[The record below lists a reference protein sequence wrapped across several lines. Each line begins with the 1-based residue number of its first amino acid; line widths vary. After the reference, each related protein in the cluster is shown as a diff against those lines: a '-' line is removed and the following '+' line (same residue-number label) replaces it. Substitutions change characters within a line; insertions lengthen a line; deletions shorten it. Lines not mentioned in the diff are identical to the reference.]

1 MTTESQLQALATKHG
16 FTQSAVEH
24 IHRAV
29 IAGNG
34 SMAQFSHPEFGGA
47 GQWMRGGM
55 IMIGDMF
62 NNSLKAR
69 VDSLCYDILSV
80 PAPAPAA
87 GAQTGSSGFGFGH
100 QAPWWPEE
108 YGSPSSTGGQNDFQY
123 AYFPTRQRLF
133 VRQSGALQVFD
144 TTAHHIGGFS
154 QQQQPG
160 IQGFCFSS
168 QQGTFFVTNLRSVPV
183 GS

>member
-1 MTTESQLQALATKHG
+1 MTTETSLQALAAKHG
-16 FTQSAVEH
+16 FSQGAVEH
-24 IHRAV
+24 LYHALRV
-29 IAGNG
+29 GNG
-34 SMAQFSHPEFGGA
+34 SMAQFSHPEFGGS

-69 VDSLCYDILSV
+69 VDSLCYDLLSV
-80 PAPAPAA
+80 PPPAPAA
-87 GAQTGSSGFGFGH
+87 GAQSAPSGFGFGH

-108 YGSPSSTGGQNDFQY
+108 YGAPSSTGGQNDFRY
-123 AYFPTRQRLF
+123 AYFPSRQRL
-133 VRQSGALQVFD
+133 VVSQGNALQVFD
-144 TTAHHIGGFS
+144 TTGHFIGGFS

-168 QQGTFFVTNLRSVPV
+168 QQGTFFVTNLRSIPA

>member
-1 MTTESQLQALATKHG
+1 MTTENPLQALAAKHG
-16 FTQSAVEH
+16 FSQSAVEH
-24 IHRAV
+24 LYRALRT
-29 IAGNG
+29 GNG
-34 SMAQFSHPEFGGA
+34 SMAQFSHPEFGGS

-69 VDSLCYDILSV
+69 VDSLCYDLLSV
-80 PAPAPAA
+80 PPPAPAE
-87 GAQTGSSGFGFGH
+87 GAQTAQAGFGFR
-100 QAPWWPEE
+100 QQTPWWPEE
-108 YGSPSSTGGQNDFQY
+108 YGSPSSTGGQNDFHY
-123 AYFPTRQRLF
+123 AYFPSRQRL
-133 VRQSGALQVFD
+133 VVNQSNSLHVFD
-144 TTAHHIGGFS
+144 TTGHFIGGFS

-168 QQGTFFVTNLRSVPV
+168 QQGTFFVTNLRPIPA